1 MTRIFWPN
9 RAKPESSCRSLVSRT
24 ISSSGAFFPLKKS
37 LFAHD
42 HSMHT
47 PKFIFLSC
55 LLMTL
60 TPSGLLA
67 QPHDLVPAT
76 IAPVSPLVMAR
87 PHAEWLGQAQL
98 LERQRNW
105 NALLELGRQWSQAES
120 GKALAW
126 FVLGRAASELG
137 RHDEAIAA
145 YERVLRIEPDDIYSI
160 NNLGNAYRDSGRP
173 RQAMHLWRE
182 AVKINPGYLQAWNN
196 LGTTYYAIK
205 GQAGVV
211 QALQQLQATD
221 PVLAEVWRKLAIE
234 YSISRDERVARQ
246 AVGVLRGLSEAQR
259 TRMFDILFAGV

>member
-1 MTRIFWPN
+1 
-9 RAKPESSCRSLVSRT
+9 
-24 ISSSGAFFPLKKS
+24 
-37 LFAHD
+37 
-42 HSMHT
+42 MHT
-47 PKFIFLSC
+47 LKFVFLSC

-67 QPHDLVPAT
+67 QPNDLVPGT
-76 IAPVSPLVMAR
+76 IAPVSPLIMAR

-98 LERQRNW
+98 FERQRNW
-105 NALLELGRQWSQAES
+105 NGLLELGRQWSQAES

-145 YERVLRIEPDDIYSI
+145 YERALRIEPDDIYSI

-196 LGTTYYAIK
+196 LGTTFYAIK

-221 PVLAEVWRKLAIE
+221 PALAEVWRKLAIE

-246 AVGVLRGLSEAQR
+246 AVDVLRGLSETQR